1 MLKLA
6 FIFLAATTA
15 DAFVAP
21 QRACVSVGSLR
32 PRFGAA
38 LRALPPLHSEPNG
51 APDAVSQPGVAV
63 SSAHADRANALM
75 AFGLLAVATTLA
87 PSEALAADSSVP
99 VILGRFLLDPA
110 LNVGQFLMLIRVIM
124 SWFPEVKIN
133 KMPWLLATF
142 PTEGVLR
149 ATRSVIPPA
158 FGVDISPVIW
168 IAVLSFFRE
177 ILFGQQ
183 GLFNIGA
190 FD

>member
-1 MLKLA
+1 MGLIKQTALVGL
-6 FIFLAATTA
+6 FLLGTRV
-15 DAFVAP
+15 DAFMALRTAP
-21 QRACVSVGSLR
+21 NAAKH
-32 PRFGAA
+32 PRLA
-38 LRALPPLHSEPNG
+38 LRAMQHPEEHDYFSQEPVLPPSVELTSADHT
-51 APDAVSQPGVAV
+51 
-63 SSAHADRANALM
+63 SSLV
-75 AFGLLAVATTLA
+75 AFGLLATVITVA
-87 PSEALAADSSVP
+87 PGDVWAADASLP
-99 VILGRFLLDPA
+99 VLLGRFVLDPA
-110 LNVGQFLMLIRVIM
+110 LNIGQFLMLIRVIM
-124 SWFPEVKIN
+124 SWYPEVRAN

-142 PTEGVLR
+142 PTEGILR

>member
-1 MLKLA
+1 
-6 FIFLAATTA
+6 
-15 DAFVAP
+15 
-21 QRACVSVGSLR
+21 
-32 PRFGAA
+32 
-38 LRALPPLHSEPNG
+38 
-51 APDAVSQPGVAV
+51 
-63 SSAHADRANALM
+63 
-75 AFGLLAVATTLA
+75 
-87 PSEALAADSSVP
+87 
-99 VILGRFLLDPA
+99 VILGRFVLDPA
-110 LNVGQFLMLIRVIM
+110 LNIGQFLMLIRVIM

-149 ATRSVIPPA
+149 ATRGVIPPA